1 MKELLP
7 ERVYFVTG
15 IDTDAG
21 KTIATGYLSRTLLSE
36 GVQVVTQKLIQTGN
50 DGISEDI
57 QKHREIEGRD
67 LLPEDL
73 DHTTNP
79 LIYSYPC
86 SPHMAIAIDGKEPE
100 YGLAKASTKVL
111 EERFE
116 KVLLEGAGGL
126 MVPLT
131 LDKLTIDYI
140 EEEKLPVILVTTAKL
155 GSINHTILS
164 IEALQ
169 RRGIPLAML
178 VYNRGIATDDKI
190 TEETEKYLR
199 RYAGIYAAEA
209 AFVVLPELENQ
220 KG

>member
-1 MKELLP
+1 MKEKLP

-86 SPHMAIAIDGKEPE
+86 SPHMAIAIDGKEPR
-100 YGLAKASTKVL
+100 YDLAKASTEVL
-111 EERFE
+111 KERFE

-131 LDKLTIDYI
+131 LYKLTIDYI

-178 VYNRGIATDDKI
+178 VYNKGISTDDKI
-190 TEETEKYLR
+190 TEETERYLY
-199 RYAGIYAAEA
+199 RYVDRYVGAIP
-209 AFVVLPELENQ
+209 FVVLPKL
-220 KG
+220 